1 MALEMPLVM
10 QAVTGDPA
18 IPFTAQQQRGMIDAL
33 SPQSGIVRKND
44 LLVGPRAAGA
54 NMTVDVAA
62 GQCAIKGTS
71 VAQQGTYLCR
81 STAVENVAVSAAPA
95 SGSRT
100 DLIVARVFDKQVD
113 GGTEYAWR
121 PLSVTGTVGGGL
133 PATPPSS
140 IVLFEVAVAAG
151 QTSVTAGNLTD
162 RRELSGLGDVPL
174 LDFSGTGATPQSIP
188 SGAETL
194 YQPAALFEQVGVG
207 TTANPVD
214 VVCRTPGRYAVHWCF
229 RIAAGGSASER
240 SAVIALHRA
249 DGTLLRRISAK
260 VETANSAVLACAGTI
275 RMRRG
280 EIMSAR
286 IFQNSGGA
294 LSLNDGLK
302 EIDFTGAWIGP

>member
-54 NMTVDVAA
+54 NFTVDVAA

-71 VAQQGTYLCR
+71 VAGQGTYLCR
-81 STAVENVAVSAAPA
+81 STAVENVAITAAPA

-100 DLIVARVFDKQVD
+100 DLIVARVFDRQVD

-121 PLSVTGTVGGGL
+121 PLPVTGTVGAGL
-133 PATPPSS
+133 PTVPASS
-140 IVLFEVAVAAG
+140 IVLAEVVVTSTTTAITAAE
-151 QTSVTAGNLTD
+151 LTD

-174 LDFSGTGATPQSIP
+174 WDFSGTQATPQSIP

-194 YQPAALFEQVGVG
+194 YQPLILFEQVGVG
-207 TTANPVD
+207 TTANPVE

-229 RIAAGGSASER
+229 RMGGGGSAAER
-240 SAVIALHRA
+240 AGVIHLRQA
-249 DGTLLRRISAK
+249 DGALLRRIVSRTD
-260 VETANSAVLACAGTI
+260 TASAVVLVASGTI

-286 IFQNSGGA
+286 IFQASGGA
-294 LSLNDGLK
+294 LSLNDNLK
-302 EIDFTGAWIGP
+302 EINFTGAWIGP

>member
-1 MALEMPLVM
+1 M

-18 IPFTAQQQRGMIDAL
+18 LPYTAQQHRGMIDAL

-54 NMTVDVAA
+54 NFTVDVAA

-71 VAQQGTYLCR
+71 VAGQGTYLCR
-81 STAVENVAVSAAPA
+81 STAVENVPISAAPS

-100 DLIVARVFDKQVD
+100 DLIVARVFDRQVD

-140 IVLFEVAVAAG
+140 IVLAQVAVAAG
-151 QTSVTAGNLTD
+151 QTSITATHLTD

-174 LDFSGTGATPQSIP
+174 WDFSGTGATPQSIP

-194 YQPAALFEQVGVG
+194 YQPAVLFEKVGVG
-207 TTANPVD
+207 STANPVD
-214 VVCRTPGRYAVHWCF
+214 VVCRTEGRYAVHWCF
-229 RIAAGGSASER
+229 RIAAGGNVAER
-240 SAVIALHRA
+240 SAIIALHAA
-249 DGTLLRRISAK
+249 DGTLLRRISSK
-260 VETANSAVLACAGTI
+260 VETASSAILVCAGTI

-294 LSLNDGLK
+294 LSLNDNLK